1 MTTFKVLSLVVCSY
15 MYISLV
21 VFITSSPP
29 CYTLLVAC
37 VGGRISGSLK
47 MARSKSNGFATLKN
61 PPWLGHS
68 LLRSGSNGEKS
79 TTGITILPATQA
91 TLSGV

>member
-1 MTTFKVLSLVVCSY
+1 MATFKVLSLVICSC

-21 VFITSSPP
+21 VFITSLPP
-29 CYTLLVAC
+29 CYTLSVAC

-47 MARSKSNGFATLKN
+47 VARSKSNDFATLKN

-68 LLRSGSNGEKS
+68 LLHADSNGEKS

>member
-1 MTTFKVLSLVVCSY
+1 MTTFKVLSLVGCSY

-37 VGGRISGSLK
+37 VGGRISGSFK
-47 MARSKSNGFATLKN
+47 MARSKSNGFDTLKN
-61 PPWLGHS
+61 PPWLGRS
-68 LLRSGSNGEKS
+68 LCMLVPMVKKV
-79 TTGITILPATQA
+79 PQA
-91 TLSGV
+91 